1 MADKNL
7 NPMNQKVYDVSNNPS
22 DRNYNQQA
30 IAKEES
36 QSLSPYTAMLENIS
50 ERYGLSTDEL
60 EDVMSRVA
68 FHETGP
74 KQRMEPSAIQEVY
87 EGRQRV
93 PGKGRG
99 LFMFEGGSEEGAATA
114 MKRLQQH
121 YKDTGQDI
129 PAWATFYAREGVD
142 ASQLTPEQQKMMF
155 MANVRYHPAASL
167 AGVTPENV
175 GEKYWAPFHWAGQVE
190 EKAARLRAFEESMA
204 AYDLLNKKT
213 VEEEAF
219 GY

>member
-36 QSLSPYTAMLENIS
+36 QSLFPYSAMLENIS
-50 ERYGLSTDEL
+50 KRYGMSEDEL

-74 KQRMEPSAIQEVY
+74 GQRLHPDAIQRVQGGE
-87 EGRQRV
+87 EGV
-93 PGKGRG
+93 GRG
-99 LFMFEGGSEEGAATA
+99 LFQFETGRDQGGATA
-114 MKRLQQH
+114 MKRLRG
-121 YKDTGQDI
+121 YLRDAI
-129 PAWATFYAREGVD
+129 PVGKLPEWTEFDPITGVD